1 MTWTLTAQI
10 ALLMTLAGALIDL
23 VGSSLIEKSKK

>member
-10 ALLMTLAGALIDL
+10 ALLMSLGAFLGII
-23 VGSSLIEKSKK
+23 LIEAHQKGKK

>member
-10 ALLMTLAGALIDL
+10 ALLMVLAAVLINTVAADL
-23 VGSSLIEKSKK
+23 MEKRNK

>member
-10 ALLMTLAGALIDL
+10 ALLMILAAFL
-23 VGSSLIEKSKK
+23 VSSLLDAYQKGKK